1 MQPES
6 FAAGA
11 LFSRIFHAS
20 PVAMT
25 ISTPGDGQLIDVNA
39 AYARLIGCE
48 REGIIG
54 HPSPRTIVPHPSNSS
69 DQDPGSLFAQPRTG
83 QLVRLLATDN
93 TPRDVIVTSQLVDW
107 DGEVV
112 LFSLLQDL
120 KDYFRTQHELDK
132 SEARFQQFFESVPLP
147 VFVFDCET
155 TDIIDA
161 NTAAVNQYGFS
172 RAELLSMTM
181 LDIRPPEERYIFL
194 HYINTLPDDVQ
205 SVGTLKH
212 RWKDGSIRDVYVT
225 SYGLKLAGRAIR
237 LAVIQDVTEQ
247 MALQKALKGSEERL
261 RIIAEVST
269 DAIWEV
275 DSQTQQVYFTH
286 GIDKLFGHDPDDN
299 IQLDWWKSHIHPDER
314 EEVFEGFKR
323 SIDGDDVYWTAQ
335 YRFCRADGKYAHVLD
350 RGYILRDDTGRPI
363 KIIGTMVDITR
374 QIEIKEAAALAA
386 MEERRRLARDL
397 HDAVT
402 QSLYSLSLMAEA
414 ARRRAQTGDDQE
426 THDYIVRL
434 GELARQS
441 LKEMRLLVYEMRP
454 SALEEHGLVEA
465 LQARL
470 DAVER
475 RAGVEARLTG
485 NVTRELSP
493 DIQVQ
498 LYRIAEEALN
508 NTLKHAAASAVAIT
522 IHSGED
528 GINLK
533 ISDNGNGFD
542 SLKATLSGGLGLVSM
557 RERAA
562 KVGGVLEIETA
573 TDRGTT
579 VTLTLGAGD
588 KTNG

>member
-6 FAAGA
+6 FAAGT

-25 ISTPGDGQLIDVNA
+25 ITTSGDGRLIDVNA
-39 AYARLIGCE
+39 AYAKLIGCQ
-48 REGIIG
+48 REEIVGQL
-54 HPSPRTIVPHPSNSS
+54 PDRTTVSPPLASASQNP
-69 DQDPGSLFAQPRTG
+69 PLLFDQPRTG
-83 QLVRLLATDN
+83 QFVRFLATDN
-93 TPRDVIVTSQLVDW
+93 TPRDVIVTSQVVDW
-107 DGEVV
+107 DGEAF

-120 KDYFRTQHELDK
+120 TDYFQTRHELDR

-172 RAELLSMTM
+172 RDELLSMTM

-212 RWKDGSIRDVYVT
+212 RWKDGAIRDVYVT
-225 SYGLKLAGRAIR
+225 SYGLTLAGRAIR

-275 DSQTQQVYFTH
+275 DPRTQEVYFTH
-286 GIDKLFGHDPDDN
+286 GINKLFGHDPDDY
-299 IQLDWWKSHIHPDER
+299 IDLDWWKMHIHPDER
-314 EEVFEGFKR
+314 DGIFEGFKR
-323 SIDGDDVYWTAQ
+323 SIDGDDVYWAAQ
-335 YRFCRADGKYAHVLD
+335 YRFCRADGNYAHVLD
-350 RGYILRDDTGRPI
+350 RGYILRDEAGQPI
-363 KIIGTMVDITR
+363 KIIGTMVDITP

-414 ARRRAQTGDDQE
+414 ARRRAQTGDGQE

-434 GELARQS
+434 GELAQQS

-454 SALEEHGLVEA
+454 SALEENGLAEA

-485 NVTRELSP
+485 DVTRELSP
-493 DIQVQ
+493 EVQVQ

-522 IHSGED
+522 IHSGPD
-528 GINLK
+528 GINLR
-533 ISDNGNGFD
+533 ISDNGRGFD
-542 SLKATLSGGLGLVSM
+542 ALKETTSGGLGLVSM

-562 KVGGVLEIETA
+562 KLGGVLEIETA
-573 TDRGTT
+573 SGRGTT
-579 VTLTLGAGD
+579 VTLTLDAGE
-588 KTNG
+588 KT